1 VNAEMNRTFHE
12 PDNIPLTSVAA
23 DIQQKL
29 QRADRRKL
37 WVLGNAVVVIL
48 GLTAAVVSLS
58 VTLLLKDTKTFFGVD
73 LKFAVYGLVGLVLL
87 FTAHMIYQHVHLNR
101 IQRALAEQEIQ
112 AEVFRR
118 LAMFD
123 PLTGLFNRR
132 FAEERLKTEIAR
144 SERQGLSLI
153 LVLLDL
159 NDFKQIND
167 NYGHP
172 IGDLVLKEFAQRLNQ
187 CTRGSDLAVRWGGD
201 EFMMLLV
208 DCQMSQLSIVL
219 ARVEGFSVRVAGK
232 DLPVSF
238 SAGWRA
244 YQHGDRIADLI
255 EGADRKLY
263 ANKAHDKRV
272 PQLTPS

>member
-1 VNAEMNRTFHE
+1 MNPTKNAPESLHLKSAN
-12 PDNIPLTSVAA
+12 S
-23 DIQQKL
+23 DIRAELQK
-29 QRADRRKL
+29 ADRREL
-37 WVLGNAVVVIL
+37 WVLGNTVVVIL

-58 VTLLLKDTKTFFGVD
+58 VTLLLKGTKAFLGVD
-73 LKFAVYGLVGLVLL
+73 LKLAMYALVGLVLL
-87 FTAHMIYQHVHLNR
+87 FTAHMIYQHLHLKR
-101 IQRALAEQEIQ
+101 IQKALAEQEIQ

-144 SERQGLSLI
+144 SERKGLSLI

-172 IGDLVLKEFAQRLNQ
+172 IGDLVLKEFARRLNQ

-208 DCQMSQLSIVL
+208 DCQVSQLSIVL
-219 ARVEGFSVRVAGK
+219 GRVEGFSVNVEDKNLAI
-232 DLPVSF
+232 SF
-238 SAGWRA
+238 SAGWKA
-244 YQHGDRIADLI
+244 YEPGDQIADLI
-255 EGADRKLY
+255 DGADKNLY
-263 ANKAHDKRV
+263 LNKSASKRV
-272 PQLTPS
+272 PQLSTISV